1 MMKPVSSPGPNP
13 VVMDDSGAAPA
24 PALNPPSR
32 KSIPPFE
39 ALRAFDAVAR
49 LGGVRR
55 AAQSLGRDHA
65 VISRHLRTLESWT
78 GTKLI
83 DRTSSSISLTD
94 DGVRYHRHI
103 AAAMDAIADA
113 TIDLMRRGDNHRL
126 LIWCAPGFAL
136 HWMSRKIGLF
146 EKANRDVDI
155 ELRPTDRRPD
165 FASHETDIDIRFES
179 VYGNPLQLAPGLR
192 CIEAAQVPIVAV
204 ASPAYLASMP
214 AIETPRDLLSQRLLH
229 EEDFDSW
236 AHWLAAHGIYDELD
250 LGGPRLWQ
258 GHMTLDAAIHGRGV
272 ALSNH
277 MVVAHEL
284 ESGRLVEIGKG
295 NASFQPYSDGIYYF
309 ITRADRWDAP
319 LIRRYRNWLIEAI
332 AQDWP
337 ELSVAAQAKR
347 SKVG

>member
-1 MMKPVSSPGPNP
+1 MSPVSDPIA
-13 VVMDDSGAAPA
+13 MDDEKTAPA

-83 DRTSSSISLTD
+83 DRTSSGISLTD
-94 DGVRYHRHI
+94 DGLRYHRHI
-103 AAAMDAIADA
+103 AAAMDNIADA
-113 TIDLMRRGDNHRL
+113 TIDLMRRGDNYRL
-126 LIWCAPGFAL
+126 LVWCAPGFAL
-136 HWMSRKIGLF
+136 HWMSSKIGLF
-146 EKANRDVDI
+146 ETANRDVEI
-155 ELRPTDRRPD
+155 EFRPTDRRPD

-179 VYGNPLQLAPGLR
+179 VYGNPLQLASGLR
-192 CIEAAQVPIVAV
+192 CAEIARVPIVAV
-204 ASPAYLASMP
+204 ASPAYLAAHP
-214 AIETPRDLLSQRLLH
+214 PIATPRDLLAQRLLH

-258 GHMTLDAAIHGRGV
+258 GHMTLDAAIHGRGI

-277 MVVAHEL
+277 IVVAHEL
-284 ESGRLVEIGKG
+284 ASGRLIEVGKG
-295 NASFQPYSDGIYYF
+295 SASFQPYSDGIYYF
-309 ITRADRWDAP
+309 ITRTDRWDAP
-319 LIRRYRNWLIEAI
+319 LIRRYRNWLINAI
-332 AQDWP
+332 ARDWP
-337 ELSVAAQAKR
+337 ELSIAMDTSR
-347 SKVG
+347 SKAG